1 MKHRSRS
8 IFIESK
14 IYTIYFTFTVKCTYL
29 KLFWLFPTLYYET
42 YNGISSI
49 NLNFKFNTMTLK
61 KAAVKI
67 KICVDLINHYCFY
80 ISYLLLYQ
88 CYFIIYYY
96 LVIVKTIRLCQS
108 FTFKSKYFQLS
119 QRYTSII
126 FKLTFY
132 NFLTTWTK
140 MI

>member
-1 MKHRSRS
+1 
-8 IFIESK
+8 
-14 IYTIYFTFTVKCTYL
+14 
-29 KLFWLFPTLYYET
+29 
-42 YNGISSI
+42 
-49 NLNFKFNTMTLK
+49 MTLK
-61 KAAVKI
+61 EKAAVKI

-88 CYFIIYYY
+88 RYFIIYYY